1 MSNTKKAP
9 KTVEGVKEETVA
21 GQTALKLTKE
31 TADAL
36 REQIKKDKLAELGI
50 SEEQSKDFLKLCE
63 EALMPITMTDKE
75 FKLGQGE
82 LDIRNLSENNKYQ
95 MFFRTLVI
103 QNVWIKQLSNSL
115 LDITRLLMVVIDK
128 LGIEDISAA
137 TDEVIEKAQE
147 QHNSKLRQQMATETK
162 DKDKLN

>member
-1 MSNTKKAP
+1 
-9 KTVEGVKEETVA
+9 
-21 GQTALKLTKE
+21 
-31 TADAL
+31 
-36 REQIKKDKLAELGI
+36 
-50 SEEQSKDFLKLCE
+50 
-63 EALMPITMTDKE
+63 MTDKE

-95 MFFRTLVI
+95 MFFRTFVI

-147 QHNSKLRQQMATETK
+147 QHNLKLRQQMESETK